1 MSTFKENEGVQ
12 SGGEEANEKETTS
25 EQAPAI
31 KVGNMEICRLCGDG
45 GELLCCDSCPSSYHT
60 YCLVPALKDVP
71 DGDWH
76 CPRCACPQP
85 EFKPEKILSWRW
97 VELPPL
103 EITDDPAKKVDA
115 PLPAAAIDPAT
126 GQPIVR
132 RVPARRYREFF
143 IKWKY
148 MSYWHCSWTEEV
160 VLDVWFAQT
169 LRMYFRKMDPE
180 IPPEVDDGSQEDLQ
194 TGKIEGK
201 EKEQDPHNL
210 EERYYRYGV
219 KPEWLQIQ
227 RIINHK

>member
-1 MSTFKENEGVQ
+1 MH
-12 SGGEEANEKETTS
+12 SGGEEPSEKEAS
-25 EQAPAI
+25 ADQPPPL

-71 DGDWH
+71 EGDWH

-85 EFKPEKILSWRW
+85 DFKPEKILSWRW

-103 EITDDPAKKVDA
+103 ELSEEATKKAAEQPPPPPPPPAVDPVTG
-115 PLPAAAIDPAT
+115 LPVP
-126 GQPIVR
+126 PVVR

-148 MSYWHCSWTEEV
+148 MSYWHCTWTEEV
-160 VLDVWFAQT
+160 VLDVWFPQT

-180 IPPEVDDGSQEDLQ
+180 VPPEVDDGSQEDLQ
-194 TGKIEGK
+194 TGNIEGK

-227 RIINHK
+227 RVINHK